1 MIIITMY
8 STWFCIHSKWV
19 FSFVHFQLKIQ
30 SNFRTSGI
38 RKKIKNL
45 RLKMDQMSYFLNS
58 FSIRVFTLSMHVPA
72 LPSLCLIYL
81 IFLIYHIIIITYI
94 ENIALPVNPIYQTLG
109 SYTYTIAFNVS
120 TIVAGMDKPK

>member
-1 MIIITMY
+1 
-8 STWFCIHSKWV
+8 
-19 FSFVHFQLKIQ
+19 
-30 SNFRTSGI
+30 
-38 RKKIKNL
+38 
-45 RLKMDQMSYFLNS
+45 MDQMSYFFNS